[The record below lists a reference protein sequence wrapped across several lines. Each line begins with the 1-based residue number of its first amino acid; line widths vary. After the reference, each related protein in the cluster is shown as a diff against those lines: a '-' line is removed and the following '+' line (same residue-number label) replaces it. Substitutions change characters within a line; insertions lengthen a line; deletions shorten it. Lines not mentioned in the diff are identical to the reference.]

1 MRGSGRVGP
10 RLSGSG
16 PVGSGLDALVGVVGS
31 GSTVLGSGSTVLGSG
46 TRARAADRGAGL
58 PMRVPRLLGLGPRPL
73 A

>member
-31 GSTVLGSGSTVLGSG
+31 GSTVLGSG

-58 PMRVPRLLGLGPRPL
+58 PMRVPRLLGLGQWPRPVAL
-73 A
+73 LYH